1 MSDCLFCQIV
11 NGSIPAEIVGENDRA
26 LAFADINPQAPTHL
40 LIVPK
45 AHITNADEVSP
56 EHATDVAS
64 MFALAQEVAAASLVR
79 KSGYRLVMNV
89 GEDAQNSVAHLHMHL
104 LGGRKMTWPPG

>member
-11 NGSIPAEIVGENDRA
+11 NGSIPAEIAGENDRA

-45 AHITNADEVSP
+45 LHITNADEIAP
-56 EHATDVAS
+56 EHATEVAS
-64 MFALAQEVAAASLVR
+64 MFALAQEVAATSSVR
-79 KSGYRLVMNV
+79 DSGYRLVMNV

-104 LGGRKMTWPPG
+104 LGGRKMNWPPG

>member
-11 NGSIPAEIVGENDRA
+11 NGTIPAQIAGENSTA

-40 LIVPK
+40 LVVPK
-45 AHITNADEVSP
+45 IHITNADEISP
-56 EHATDVAS
+56 EHATDVAA
-64 MFALAQEVAAASLVR
+64 MFALAQEVAATAGVSS
-79 KSGYRLVMNV
+79 SGYRLVMNV

>member
-11 NGSIPAEIVGENDRA
+11 NGSIPAQIAGENERA

-40 LIVPK
+40 LIVPRI
-45 AHITNADEVSP
+45 HITNDDEVSTD
-56 EHATDVAS
+56 HAIDLAS

-79 KSGYRLVMNV
+79 NSGYRLVMNV